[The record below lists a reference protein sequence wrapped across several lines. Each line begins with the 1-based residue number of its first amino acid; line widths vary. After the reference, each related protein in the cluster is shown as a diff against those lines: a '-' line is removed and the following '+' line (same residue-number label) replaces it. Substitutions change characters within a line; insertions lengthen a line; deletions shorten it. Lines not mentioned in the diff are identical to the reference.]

1 MRLWLLGAL
10 FCLAAATGLADDQPP
25 LPVEQNVD
33 LSRYTGT
40 WYEIAR
46 LPHFFQ
52 KGCFNSRA
60 EYRLN
65 EDGTLSVT
73 NRCEREGKPA
83 KRAEGVA
90 RVVDGDTN
98 ARLKVRFF
106 NWFSNLFPWLTEGDY
121 WIIHLD
127 EDYEV
132 AMVGA
137 PDREYLWILARSP
150 SIDPTR
156 REQLVDK
163 ARELGFPVGEL
174 VFNHEL
180 TDHAEGS

>member
-1 MRLWLLGAL
+1 MRVPLLYAL
-10 FCLAAATGLADDQPP
+10 LLLAGTAIAGDEAP
-25 LPVEQNVD
+25 LPVVEDVQ
-33 LSRYTGT
+33 LQRYTGT

-52 KGCFNSRA
+52 DGCINSRA

-65 EDGTLSVT
+65 EDGTLAVV
-73 NRCEREGKPA
+73 NRCERQDKPA

-90 RVVDGDTN
+90 RVVDKDTN

-127 EDYEV
+127 EEYQV

-137 PDREYLWILARSP
+137 PDREYLWILSRT
-150 SIDPTR
+150 PTLAPER
-156 REQLVDK
+156 VAKLEQK
-163 ARELGFPVGEL
+163 AKQLGFPVSEL
-174 VFNHEL
+174 VYNREL
-180 TDHAEGS
+180 PATQ

>member
-1 MRLWLLGAL
+1 MRIWLLGGLLLLAT
-10 FCLAAATGLADDQPP
+10 AAAAGQPST
-25 LPVEQNVD
+25 LPVVSQVD
-33 LSRYTGT
+33 LTRYTGT

-52 KGCFNSRA
+52 DGCINSRA

-65 EDGTLSVT
+65 EDGTLAVI
-73 NRCEREGKPA
+73 NRCERRDKPA

-90 RVVDGDTN
+90 RVVDADTN

-127 EDYEV
+127 DNYQV

-137 PDREYLWILARSP
+137 PDREYLWILSRTP
-150 SIDPTR
+150 TLDPDDTAA
-156 REQLVDK
+156 LVDK
-163 ARELGFPVGEL
+163 ARELGFPVSEL
-174 VFNHEL
+174 VYNRAL
-180 TDHAEGS
+180 AAERTGP

>member
-1 MRLWLLGAL
+1 MRHWLTGAL
-10 FCLAAATGLADDQPP
+10 FFLATATAFADDQPP
-25 LPVEQNVD
+25 LPVEQDVN
-33 LSRYTGT
+33 LARYTGT

-52 KGCFNSRA
+52 KGCINSRA
-60 EYRLN
+60 MYDLN
-65 EDGTLSVT
+65 EDGTVSVV
-73 NRCEREGKPA
+73 NVCDREDKPA

-90 RVVDGDTN
+90 RVVDRDTN
-98 ARLKVRFF
+98 AKLKVRFF

-127 EDYEV
+127 EEYEV

-137 PDREYLWILARSP
+137 PDREYLWILART
-150 SIDPTR
+150 PTIEDSR
-156 REQLVDK
+156 RKRLVNK
-163 ARELGFPVGEL
+163 ARELGFPVDEL

-180 TDHAEGS
+180 TDDTDTP